1 MKWFRSN
8 IKSGARLALLALF
21 LQFALSFGH
30 FHALAAPSA
39 NTPESASALPRAT
52 VVDAGGLAVDGQA
65 TQKQA
70 PAGKHDSDQRGPD
83 GCAICA
89 VMAMAGTVLFSAPP
103 ILLLPEAIELLYRST
118 DAEFVHLGSA
128 GNAFQPRAPPAS

>member
-30 FHALAAPSA
+30 FHALAAPSVG
-39 NTPESASALPRAT
+39 TTQSALPHASL
-52 VVDAGGLAVDGQA
+52 VDAVDIQA
-65 TQKQA
+65 TQKQS
-70 PAGKHDSDQRGPD
+70 PPGKHDGDQRGPD

-89 VMAMAGTVLFSAPP
+89 VMAMAGTVLFSSPP
-103 ILLLPEAIELLYRST
+103 ILLLPEAVEFLYRTT
-118 DAEFVHLGSA
+118 DAEFIHLKSA

>member
-8 IKSGARLALLALF
+8 IKGGARLALLALA

-30 FHALAAPSA
+30 FHALAGRSANAIQSAEPSA
-39 NTPESASALPRAT
+39 A
-52 VVDAGGLAVDGQA
+52 VVDAGDLAVEA
-65 TQKQA
+65 TPQKA
-70 PAGKHDSDQRGPD
+70 PAKHDSDQRGPD

-89 VMAMAGTVLFSAPP
+89 VMAMAGTVLFSSPP
-103 ILLLPEAIELLYRST
+103 ILLLPEAVEFLYRTT
-118 DAEFVHLGSA
+118 DAEFMHLKSA